1 MPDKARSSRTHCHA
15 TVLKPMA
22 DNDVTGRFLYGPMLA
37 GFITRIIVLVK
48 FG

>member
-22 DNDVTGRFLYGPMLA
+22 DNDVTVRFLYGPMLA
-37 GFITRIIVLVK
+37 GFITRVK
-48 FG
+48 FIVKFR